1 MRINERHLNGVPGLE
16 LEGTLTCPL
25 SDSLVDAVRRVA
37 TEGPPRLVIHLGGV
51 PSIDAA
57 GLGALVSAF
66 RVVTS
71 YGGMLRLAQ
80 VPNRVQ
86 TLLDLCRLSSV
97 FGIFDSVEAAVGAG
111 LNTAL
116 DSHASDFRAS
126 PSRSSLDAI
135 HDWREP
141 PSRRSATPF
150 G

>member
-1 MRINERHLNGVPGLE
+1 MRINERRLNGVPVLE

-71 YGGMLRLAQ
+71 YGGTLRLAQ
-80 VPNRVQ
+80 VQNRVQ
-86 TLLDLCRLSSV
+86 TLLDVCGLGSL
-97 FGIFDSVEAAVGAG
+97 FAKFDSVDAAVAE
-111 LNTAL
+111 
-116 DSHASDFRAS
+116 SEPVPDFWQAVT
-126 PSRSSLDAI
+126 PRSLPEKSCAEV
-135 HDWREP
+135 HQ
-141 PSRRSATPF
+141 